1 MGEGRYWAILVLLML
16 GWAGRSQ
23 AGEGVQF
30 VLPDLEGRQVSLQEE
45 LARGPVVLDF
55 WATWCKPCIQALP
68 KLVQVAADYQDLGV
82 QVYTVNID
90 GPRNLAKIRPFLQRH
105 QVQLPVLL
113 DRTKQVM
120 KQFQLNAMPA
130 TLVLTAKGGVVYRHQ
145 GYQPGDEAE
154 LRAALEALA
163 LPKP

>member
-1 MGEGRYWAILVLLML
+1 MGRYEVVLILGLL
-16 GWAGRSQ
+16 GWAGRVQ

-30 VLPDLEGRQVSLQEE
+30 VLPDLDGRQVSLQEE

-68 KLVQVAADYQDLGV
+68 KLAQIAADYQDRGV

-105 QVQLPVLL
+105 QVKLPVLL
-113 DRTKQVM
+113 DRTNQVM

-130 TLVLTAKGGVVYRHQ
+130 TLILTAQGGVVYRHQ
-145 GYQPGDEAE
+145 GYQPGDEDK
-154 LRAALEALA
+154 LRAALEALVP
-163 LPKP
+163 PKP